1 MQFVSAYDA
10 LASSFDRDRVL
21 PEGIAPAI
29 RRTALDCLSATRP
42 RLLDLGAG
50 TGRIGRTFV
59 MAGDDYV
66 GVDLSFGMLRGFAER
81 ARDARLVQ
89 ADGHRLPFG
98 DAAFDA
104 VMLVQVFGA
113 LCDWRQFA
121 GEARRVLRR
130 PGAILTGRTAGP
142 DDGIDARMKRQLD
155 SFLGAGGAA
164 PRRNAR
170 AEVEGFFGESATRTE
185 RRLAGTWTAER
196 TPRQFIARHR
206 GGARFAALPERVKDD
221 AMARLA
227 AWAETTFGSLDA
239 PSSETHAFELQVFSF
254 EGAAN

>member
-29 RRTALDCLSATRP
+29 RRTALDCVAAARP

-50 TGRIGRTFV
+50 TGRTGWPFV

-66 GVDLSFGMLRGFAER
+66 GVDLSFGMLRAFAQR
-81 ARDARLVQ
+81 AAGARLVQ
-89 ADGHRLPFG
+89 ADGQRLPFG

-104 VMLVQVFGA
+104 VMLVQVFGGID
-113 LCDWRQFA
+113 DWS
-121 GEARRVLRR
+121 GLVSEVRRVLRG
-130 PGAILTGRTAGP
+130 PGAILTGRTAAP
-142 DDGIDARMKRQLD
+142 DDGIDARMKRRLA
-155 SFLGAGGAA
+155 SILGANRTR
-164 PRRNAR
+164 PNVR
-170 AEVEGFFGESATRTE
+170 ADVERLLGESATRTE
-185 RRLAGTWTAER
+185 RRIAGTWTAER

-206 GGARFAALPERVKDD
+206 GGARFSALPERVKDD
-221 AMARLA
+221 AMTRLA

-239 PSSETHAFELQVFSF
+239 PSSETHAFEWQVFRF